1 MNRRLQRLWASLLP
15 SSGPRLPVIDF
26 KRPHT
31 CTQCIT
37 VLEWAAGLLERCDK
51 QIFQPRRE
59 VWPSNPSGL
68 AKVLLFLLRP
78 FSSCFEYI
86 WQFVILKKSDLDWG
100 SNRDRLRA
108 LIGFNCTM
116 STWHVSSKSACAS
129 MDTDWTQTGHRLN
142 MATHGYASLFC
153 FVITPRSSITTGHH
167 RFTAR
172 RREDRIGHNG
182 EDGEGANEQITD
194 AAISQ
199 SS

>member
-129 MDTDWTQTGHRLN
+129 MDTDWTQTGHRLD
-142 MATHGYASLFC
+142 TDW
-153 FVITPRSSITTGHH
+153 TQTGHRLDTDWTQTQYGYPWLRLLVLFRYH
-167 RFTAR
+167 TEVFDYHWTS
-172 RREDRIGHNG
+172 
-182 EDGEGANEQITD
+182 QIYR
-194 AAISQ
+194 
-199 SS
+199 

>member
-129 MDTDWTQTGHRLN
+129 MDTDWTQTGHRLDTDSIWLP
-142 MATHGYASLFC
+142 MATPPCSVSL
-153 FVITPRSSITTGHH
+153 SH
-167 RFTAR
+167 RGLR
-172 RREDRIGHNG
+172 LPLD
-182 EDGEGANEQITD
+182 ITD
-194 AAISQ
+194 LPLEEERTESDTMERMGRVQTNKSQ
-199 SS
+199 TQL